1 MNVVDIRPERRQD
14 SLVEEVKDGLHADPP
29 QFSSMLL
36 WNEPGLKYFE
46 ALTKTPEYYLTR
58 AEMELFRKYGEDI
71 ARNIPSNAIL
81 VDLGSGSLQKV
92 KILLDAFDRIGSAID
107 YYALDV
113 DRKELDRTLDLVKPG
128 TFEHVRCH
136 GLCGTYDDFVD
147 WVRNSQGSRPLCLLS
162 LGSTIGSFSGAEAAD
177 FLRDFA
183 EALEARDA
191 RNECS
196 GQSLMLIGI
205 DGCKDG
211 SMVWHAYN
219 DGDAAND
226 RFIRNCLDHAN
237 TVLGSNVFEYS
248 DWDRIGNWN
257 AELGRHEQFLIPKRD
272 VRVDGVSLK
281 AGKKILVVC
290 SHKFDADD
298 RDILWR
304 EAGLKPV
311 KSWTSTQTDYGLH
324 LVSPRS

>member
-1 MNVVDIRPERRQD
+1 M
-14 SLVEEVKDGLHADPP
+14 
-29 QFSSMLL
+29 
-36 WNEPGLKYFE
+36 
-46 ALTKTPEYYLTR
+46 
-58 AEMELFRKYGEDI
+58 
-71 ARNIPSNAIL
+71 
-81 VDLGSGSLQKV
+81 
-92 KILLDAFDRIGSAID
+92 DAFDRIGSAID

-311 KSWTSTQTDYGLH
+311 KSWTSTQTDYGKLIDIFEAKALLTCHRVAPCLTKVMTFRRRNRLRCCPTCGVNLSSGIDSHEYSHNCEHVLH
-324 LVSPRS
+324 RSQLARSTTNLHGALICSNKS